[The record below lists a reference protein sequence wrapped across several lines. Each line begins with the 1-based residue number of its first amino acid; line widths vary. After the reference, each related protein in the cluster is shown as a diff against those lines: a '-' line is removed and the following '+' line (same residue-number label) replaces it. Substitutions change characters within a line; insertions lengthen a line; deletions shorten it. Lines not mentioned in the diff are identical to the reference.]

1 MVFRCRFARWTY
13 LWDVAVGGLL
23 YVAVLALP
31 ALAPRAELARFSPT
45 LALVALGVCAP
56 LVVRRRWPVLV
67 LAVVVTSTGLAILSD
82 VGRGPLAVGFAIAM
96 GTVALHR
103 SRRVSLVAGGVTVV
117 ALGVTGYL
125 ATRDGWDELT
135 RHVPA
140 LVVLTGLAI
149 AVGEAVR
156 GQRAH
161 VAEVEERARRA
172 DRLRQA
178 AERMREAEARR
189 RVAEE
194 RLRIARD
201 VHDSLGHHI
210 ALINVQAGVA
220 AHLLRRDPDRA
231 DEALGHIRRACQATL
246 DELGTTLGLLRAP
259 GDPRAPVEPS
269 AGLAQLDALLAS
281 FAAAGLRIDHR
292 TGGDPRALP
301 AAIDLTAYRVVQ
313 EALTNVRKHAGRTAV
328 TLRLDYRPAE
338 LAIEIDNATD
348 PGADLGGDLGGGVGG
363 GAAEPDAAYGGCGGC
378 GHGLTGMRERT
389 AAVGGTLAAGPV
401 PGGGFRVRASLP
413 LPAAVGA

>member
-1 MVFRCRFARWTY
+1 VVFRFRFARWTY
-13 LWDVAVGGLL
+13 LWDAVVGGLL
-23 YVAVLALP
+23 YGAVLALP
-31 ALAPRAELARFSPT
+31 GLAPRAELARFSPT
-45 LALVALGVCAP
+45 LAMLGLCVCAP
-56 LVVRRRWPVLV
+56 LVVRRRWPVPV
-67 LAVVVTSTGLAILSD
+67 LAVVVAATGLAILRD
-82 VGRGPLAVGFAIAM
+82 VGKGPLAVGFAIAM

-103 SRRVSLVAGGVTVV
+103 SRRVSLAAGGVTVV
-117 ALGVTGYL
+117 VLGVTGYL
-125 ATRDGWDELT
+125 ANRDGWDEMT

-140 LVVLTGLAI
+140 LMVLTGLAI

-201 VHDSLGHHI
+201 VHDLLGHHI

-220 AHLLRRDPDRA
+220 THLLRRDPDRA
-231 DEALGHIRRACQATL
+231 DEALGHIRRACRATL

-259 GDPRAPVEPS
+259 DDPHAPVEPS
-269 AGLAQLDALLAS
+269 AGLAQLDTLLAS
-281 FAAAGLRIDHR
+281 FTAAGLRIDHR
-292 TGGDPRALP
+292 TTGDPRPLP
-301 AAIDLTAYRVVQ
+301 AALDLTAYRVIQ
-313 EALTNVRKHAGRTAV
+313 EALTNARKHAGRTTVA
-328 TLRLDYRPAE
+328 LHLDYRATE
-338 LAIEIDNATD
+338 LSIEIDNGPDPDTSTD
-348 PGADLGGDLGGGVGG
+348 AGAD
-363 GAAEPDAAYGGCGGC
+363 GC
-378 GHGLTGMRERT
+378 GHGLIGMRERA
-389 AAVGGTLAAGPV
+389 AAVGGTLAAGPT
-401 PGGGFRVRASLP
+401 PSGGYRVRASLP